1 MTTELIESSYTTLAT
16 ELTTQTTLLSILANT
31 LEQVTAEPE
40 SGFRDHL
47 VKVLSEQLER
57 SQALVSDWSA
67 MLTRKIAEPIE
78 EKLGFRPRQETA
90 EVA

>member
-1 MTTELIESSYTTLAT
+1 MTELMESSYTALAT

-40 SGFRDHL
+40 SGFRNHL
-47 VKVLSEQLER
+47 VGVLTEQLER

-67 MLTRKIAEPIE
+67 MLTRKLSEPTERQLGLGLWQTEIA
-78 EKLGFRPRQETA
+78 G
-90 EVA
+90 

>member
-1 MTTELIESSYTTLAT
+1 MTELMESSYTALAT

-40 SGFRDHL
+40 SGFRNHL
-47 VKVLSEQLER
+47 VGVLTEQLER

-67 MLTRKIAEPIE
+67 MLTRKINEPVE
-78 EKLGFRPRQETA
+78 DQLNLGDWKQA
-90 EVA
+90 S